1 MIEFIDLLNDRID
14 QLQTI
19 PERCARLRSGF
30 VDKIV
35 LEIKQRNLERDV
47 EVSLIHE
54 VLRIAY
60 NKKKRLD

>member
-19 PERCARLRSGF
+19 PERCTRLRSGF
-30 VDKIV
+30 VDRIIE
-35 LEIKQRNLERDV
+35 EIKQRNLERDV
-47 EVSLIHE
+47 EASLIHE

-60 NKKKRLD
+60 NKNKRLD